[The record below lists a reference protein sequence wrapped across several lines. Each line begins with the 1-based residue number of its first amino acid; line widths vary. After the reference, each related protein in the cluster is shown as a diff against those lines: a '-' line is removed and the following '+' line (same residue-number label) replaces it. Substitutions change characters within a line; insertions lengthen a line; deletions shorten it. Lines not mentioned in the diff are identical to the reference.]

1 MWHEN
6 AMLSSQRPAQ
16 LQSKALTGLRPAR
29 PSPGGK
35 GPDALRWY
43 ARQCGSSRT
52 DPLRIWATVGR
63 RRTRTSMCYSSAFP
77 FHAASSCAKRSPT
90 GWAPTGATHRFFVG
104 SPCERPS
111 PESRVPSPESRI
123 PSPVVPWSRGPVVP
137 SCVDHSV
144 SPDLH
149 QHLILRCYPVDPFAV
164 PA

>member
-63 RRTRTSMCYSSAFP
+63 RRTRTSMCSVASRQRLLRRLCLRIAAARLARSNTGAFP
-77 FHAASSCAKRSPT
+77 LRLSALLAVFYGALLHSNELGNCSCAAQPMDGGERLPL
-90 GWAPTGATHRFFVG
+90 GCGA
-104 SPCERPS
+104 EL
-111 PESRVPSPESRI
+111 SR
-123 PSPVVPWSRGPVVP
+123 
-137 SCVDHSV
+137 H
-144 SPDLH
+144 
-149 QHLILRCYPVDPFAV
+149 
-164 PA
+164 